1 VIVSRSVP
9 FLVLLLAT
17 TASCGR
23 GPDRSER
30 SDSQGGQT
38 SSQPMREPPATRGV
52 AESSDAIAP
61 APGAQAGRAAAGPNV
76 SPTAAP
82 GVAFNYR
89 YAFALAAPR
98 VAELQEKHAQMC
110 ERLTTA
116 RCRITGMHYQVLG
129 PNDIEARL
137 ELKLEPGSARQFG
150 RGAVDAV
157 LQADGMLTENEIS
170 GIDVGTGIRQAG
182 RTIDQ
187 LNTELQR
194 ITARLAQQGVPEEER
209 DRLEEEARQLRAE
222 IAGLRET
229 READQETLATTPMV
243 FQYGSG
249 SLVPGYQPPTT
260 VGEALTRA
268 GNNFAEGG
276 KILLVA
282 LITVA
287 PWLLALLL
295 LLGIGL
301 WVRRRWFPRR
311 PRPAVA
317 EAEPT
322 EA

>member
-1 VIVSRSVP
+1 VIVSRSIP

-17 TASCGR
+17 TASCSR
-23 GPDRSER
+23 GPERTER
-30 SDSQGGQT
+30 SDAQGGQPST
-38 SSQPMREPPATRGV
+38 QMMREPAARDSAAPA
-52 AESSDAIAP
+52 AL
-61 APGAQAGRAAAGPNV
+61 APGAQEGRAAAGPNV

-116 RCRITGMHYQVLG
+116 KCRITGVHYQVLG

-137 ELKLEPGSARQFG
+137 ELKLEPGSARLFG
-150 RGAVDAV
+150 RQATDAIRE
-157 LQADGMLTENEIS
+157 AGGMATETEIS
-170 GIDVGTGIRQAG
+170 GIDVGTGMRQAA
-182 RTIDQ
+182 RTIDE
-187 LNTELQR
+187 LNTDLQR
-194 ITARLAQQGVPEEER
+194 IVARLAQQGVPEEER
-209 DRLEEEARQLRAE
+209 DRLEDEARTLRE
-222 IAGLRET
+222 QIASLRET

-260 VGEALTRA
+260 IGEALERA

-276 KILLVA
+276 KTLLVA

-287 PWLLALLL
+287 PWLLALLI

-301 WVRRRWFPRR
+301 WVRRRWFPRTAR
-311 PRPAVA
+311 PPVA

-322 EA
+322 AA

>member
-1 VIVSRSVP
+1 MSRSVP

-17 TASCGR
+17 TASCSR

-30 SDSQGGQT
+30 SDSQGGQPST
-38 SSQPMREPPATRGV
+38 QMVREPPARDAAA
-52 AESSDAIAP
+52 AESMVAP

-110 ERLTTA
+110 ERLTVA
-116 RCRITGMHYQVLG
+116 KCRIIGMHYQVLG

-137 ELKLEPGSARQFG
+137 ELKLEPANARLFG
-150 RGAVDAV
+150 RQAVDAV

-182 RTIDQ
+182 RTIEQ
-187 LNTELQR
+187 LNADLQR
-194 ITARLAQQGVPEEER
+194 IQTRLAARDILPEERE
-209 DRLEEEARQLRAE
+209 RLEDEAQRVREQ
-222 IAGLRET
+222 IASLRET
-229 READQETLATTPMV
+229 READQESLATTPMV

-249 SLVPGYQPPTT
+249 SLVPGYQPPTSI
-260 VGEALTRA
+260 GEALNRA
-268 GNNFAEGG
+268 GSNFAEGG
-276 KILLVA
+276 KTLLVA
-282 LITVA
+282 LITIA
-287 PWLLALLL
+287 PWLIALLL

-301 WVRRRWFPRR
+301 WVRRRWFPRLAR
-311 PRPAVA
+311 PTVA

-322 EA
+322 AA

>member
-1 VIVSRSVP
+1 VIVSRSIP

-17 TASCGR
+17 TASCSR
-23 GPDRSER
+23 GPERSER
-30 SDSQGGQT
+30 SDSQGGQPST
-38 SSQPMREPPATRGV
+38 QMVREPAARDSAAPA
-52 AESSDAIAP
+52 AL
-61 APGAQAGRAAAGPNV
+61 APGAQEGRAAAGPNV

-116 RCRITGMHYQVLG
+116 KCRIIGMHYQVLG

-137 ELKLEPGSARQFG
+137 ELKLEPASARQFG
-150 RGAVDAV
+150 RQAVDAV

-170 GIDVGTGIRQAG
+170 GIDVGTGLRQTG
-182 RTIDQ
+182 RTIEQ
-187 LNTELQR
+187 LNADLLR
-194 ITARLAQQGVPEEER
+194 IQARIAARDIQPEERE
-209 DRLEEEARQLRAE
+209 RLEDEAQRVREQ
-222 IAGLRET
+222 IAALRET
-229 READQETLATTPMV
+229 READQESLATTPMV

-249 SLVPGYQPPTT
+249 SLVPGYQPPTSI
-260 VGEALTRA
+260 GEALNRA

-276 KILLVA
+276 KTLLVA
-282 LITVA
+282 LITIA

-295 LLGIGL
+295 LLGLGL
-301 WVRRRWFPRR
+301 WVRRRWFPRI

-322 EA
+322 AA

>member
-1 VIVSRSVP
+1 VIVSRSIP

-17 TASCGR
+17 TASCSR

-30 SDSQGGQT
+30 SDSQGGQPST
-38 SSQPMREPPATRGV
+38 QDVRETPPAP
-52 AESSDAIAP
+52 AESVAAP

-116 RCRITGMHYQVLG
+116 KCRIIGMHYQVLG

-137 ELKLEPGSARQFG
+137 ELKLEPASARLFG
-150 RGAVDAV
+150 RQAVDAV

-170 GIDVGTGIRQAG
+170 GIDVGTGIRQTG
-182 RTIDQ
+182 RTIEQ
-187 LNTELQR
+187 LNADLQR
-194 ITARLAQQGVPEEER
+194 IQTRLAARDILPEERE
-209 DRLEEEARQLRAE
+209 RLEDEAQRVREQ
-222 IAGLRET
+222 IASLRET
-229 READQETLATTPMV
+229 READQESLATTPMV

-249 SLVPGYQPPTT
+249 SLVPGYQPPTSI
-260 VGEALTRA
+260 GEALNRA

-276 KILLVA
+276 KTLLVA
-282 LITVA
+282 LITIA

-295 LLGIGL
+295 VLGIGL
-301 WVRRRWFPRR
+301 WVRRRWFPKTA
-311 PRPAVA
+311 RPAVA

-322 EA
+322 AA

>member
-1 VIVSRSVP
+1 VIVRASIP

-17 TASCGR
+17 TAACSR

-30 SDSQGGQT
+30 SDSQGGQPST
-38 SSQPMREPPATRGV
+38 QMVREPAARDT
-52 AESSDAIAP
+52 AESMAAP

-98 VAELQEKHAQMC
+98 VSELQEKHAQMC
-110 ERLTTA
+110 EQLTPA
-116 RCRITGMHYQVLG
+116 KCRITGVHYQVIG

-137 ELKLEPGSARQFG
+137 ELKLEPGSARLFG
-150 RGAVDAV
+150 RQATDAV
-157 LQADGMLTENEIS
+157 REAGGMPTETEIS

-182 RTIDQ
+182 RTIDE

-194 ITARLAQQGVPEEER
+194 IETRLAQQGVPEEER
-209 DRLEEEARQLRAE
+209 DRLEDEART
-222 IAGLRET
+222 LREQIARLRES
-229 READQETLATTPMV
+229 READRDTLATTPMV
-243 FQYGSG
+243 LQYGSG

-260 VGEALTRA
+260 IGEALTRA

-282 LITVA
+282 LITIA
-287 PWLLALLL
+287 PWVLALLVL
-295 LLGIGL
+295 FGLGL
-301 WVRRRWFPRR
+301 WVRRRWFPRQ

-317 EAEPT
+317 AAEPT

>member
-1 VIVSRSVP
+1 MSRSIP
-9 FLVLLLAT
+9 FLVLLLAS
-17 TASCGR
+17 TASCSR
-23 GPDRSER
+23 GPERSER
-30 SDSQGGQT
+30 SDSQGGQPST
-38 SSQPMREPPATRGV
+38 QMEREPAARDSAAPV
-52 AESSDAIAP
+52 AAL
-61 APGAQAGRAAAGPNV
+61 APGAQEGRAAAGPNV

-137 ELKLEPGSARQFG
+137 ELKLDPGSARQFG

-170 GIDVGTGIRQAG
+170 GIDVGTNIRQTG
-182 RTIDQ
+182 RTIEQ
-187 LNTELQR
+187 LNADLQR
-194 ITARLAQQGVPEEER
+194 IQTRLAARDILPEERE
-209 DRLEEEARQLRAE
+209 RLEEEAQRVRDQ
-222 IAGLRET
+222 IAAMRET

-249 SLVPGYQPPTT
+249 SLVPGYRPPTSI
-260 VGEALTRA
+260 GEALERA
-268 GNNFAEGG
+268 GNNFADGG

-282 LITVA
+282 LITIA

-311 PRPAVA
+311 ARP
-317 EAEPT
+317 EAAPVEPM

>member
-1 VIVSRSVP
+1 MSRSIP

-23 GPDRSER
+23 GPDRS
-30 SDSQGGQT
+30 DSQGGQP
-38 SSQPMREPPATRGV
+38 SPQMVREPPARDSA
-52 AESSDAIAP
+52 AESMAAP

-110 ERLTTA
+110 ERLTPA
-116 RCRITGMHYQVLG
+116 KCRITGMHYRVLG
-129 PNDIEARL
+129 PGDIEARL
-137 ELKLEPGSARQFG
+137 ELKLEPGSARLFG
-150 RGAVDAV
+150 RQATEAVSEAG
-157 LQADGMLTENEIS
+157 GMATETEIS

-182 RTIDQ
+182 RTIEQ
-187 LNTELQR
+187 LNADLQR
-194 ITARLAQQGVPEEER
+194 IQTRLAVRDILPEERE
-209 DRLEEEARQLRAE
+209 RLEEEAQRVRDQ
-222 IAGLRET
+222 IASLRET

-243 FQYGSG
+243 LQYGSG

-260 VGEALTRA
+260 IGEALERA

-276 KILLVA
+276 KTLLVA
-282 LITVA
+282 LITIA

-301 WVRRRWFPRR
+301 WVRRRWFPKT
-311 PRPAVA
+311 PEPAVA

-322 EA
+322 AA

>member
-1 VIVSRSVP
+1 MSRSIP

-17 TASCGR
+17 TASCSR
-23 GPDRSER
+23 GPDRS
-30 SDSQGGQT
+30 DSQDRQPSTQSVRESGGAQD
-38 SSQPMREPPATRGV
+38 SAP
-52 AESSDAIAP
+52 AESMAAP

-182 RTIDQ
+182 RNIDQ
-187 LNTELQR
+187 LNAELQR
-194 ITARLAQQGVPEEER
+194 IEARLAQQGVPEEER
-209 DRLEEEARQLRAE
+209 DRLQEEARQLRAE
-222 IAGLRET
+222 IAGQRQT

-249 SLVPGYQPPTT
+249 SLVPGYQPPTSI
-260 VGEALTRA
+260 GEALTRA
-268 GNNFAEGG
+268 GNNFADGG
-276 KILLVA
+276 KTLLVA
-282 LITVA
+282 FITIA

-301 WVRRRWFPRR
+301 WVRRRWFPKTAR
-311 PRPAVA
+311 PEVA
-317 EAEPT
+317 DAEPT
-322 EA
+322 AA

>member
-1 VIVSRSVP
+1 VRASIP

-23 GPDRSER
+23 GPDRNDR
-30 SDSQGGQT
+30 RDSQGGQT
-38 SSQPMREPPATRGV
+38 STQNMREPPATRGV
-52 AESSDAIAP
+52 AETSDAIAP
-61 APGAQAGRAAAGPNV
+61 AGAQAGRAAGGPNIG
-76 SPTAAP
+76 PTAAP

-98 VAELQEKHAQMC
+98 VAELQEEHAKMC

-116 RCRITGMHYQVLG
+116 RCRITGMHYEVIS

-137 ELKLEPGSARQFG
+137 ELKLEPGSARLFG
-150 RGAVDAV
+150 RQATDAV
-157 LQADGMLTENEIS
+157 LRADGMLTENEIS
-170 GIDVGTGIRQAG
+170 GIDVGTGIRQTG
-182 RTIDQ
+182 RNIDQ

-194 ITARLAQQGVPEEER
+194 VQARLAQQNLPAYEKEQ
-209 DRLEEEARQLRAE
+209 LENEARNLREQITA
-222 IAGLRET
+222 LQET

-260 VGEALTRA
+260 IGEALTRA

-282 LITVA
+282 LITIA

-301 WVRRRWFPRR
+301 YVRRRWFPRKAR
-311 PRPAVA
+311 PEVA
-317 EAEPT
+317 PAEPT